1 MTYSKSTH
9 ERMYVVIAIP
19 AGGEGEG
26 DEHAERQGEHDP
38 RRGGHPSAVIVTRNA
53 AEYSPPRI
61 TAQPISPRATSAGD
75 IGVASTV
82 S

>member
-1 MTYSKSTH
+1 
-9 ERMYVVIAIP
+9 MYVVIAIP
-19 AGGEGEG
+19 AEPKAKAINRLNGRARTTHG
-26 DEHAERQGEHDP
+26 DAVI
-38 RRGGHPSAVIVTRNA
+38 PSAAIVTRNA
-53 AEYSPPRI
+53 AEYSPPRM

>member
-1 MTYSKSTH
+1 
-9 ERMYVVIAIP
+9 VIAIP
-19 AGGEGEG
+19 AEAKAKAMSRLNGRARTIHGE
-26 DEHAERQGEHDP
+26 AVM
-38 RRGGHPSAVIVTRNA
+38 PSAVIVTRNA

-75 IGVASTV
+75 IGVASTE